1 MTRPVLHHFDAS
13 PFAEKARLALGI
25 KQLEWGSVQ
34 TPMIPPRPALSP
46 LNGGYRRTPTL
57 QIGAEVYCDTRL
69 ILPELDRRYPTPPL
83 YPPELAGLAGM
94 LPAWSDAAYF
104 PPGAALSMALN
115 EGIPEPLLKD
125 RTQMF
130 TFMDF
135 DELETSS
142 PHMFGQFVAQTAL
155 VEQQLADGRHYL
167 GGPQVSALDVTA
179 YHPLWMVRANVP
191 GIEPHLAPFTRV
203 AAWLSR
209 MDAFGH
215 GTPDDMAPEAALEVA
230 RSSTP
235 SDEHTVEDNPQSLGA
250 GDAVTVTPTDY
261 GVVPVTGHLMGLTAT
276 QITLRRHDSDV
287 GEVNTH
293 FPRAGF
299 RIAPA

>member
-13 PFAEKARLALGI
+13 PFAEKARMALGI
-25 KQLEWGSVQ
+25 KRLTWHSVQ
-34 TPMIPPRPALSP
+34 TPMIPPRPALAP

-69 ILPELDRRYPTPPL
+69 ILPELDRRFPAPALFPPGV
-83 YPPELAGLAGM
+83 AGLAGM
-94 LPAWSDAAYF
+94 LPAWSDAAFF

-115 EGIPEPLLKD
+115 DGIPEPLLKD

-135 DELETSS
+135 QELKTSP
-142 PHMFGQFVAQTAL
+142 PHMFGQFAAQTAL
-155 VEQQLADGRHYL
+155 VEQQLLDGRHYL
-167 GGPQVSALDVTA
+167 AGDEVCALDVLA

-191 GIEPHLAPFTRV
+191 GIEPHLAPFARV
-203 AAWLSR
+203 ATWLER
-209 MDAFGH
+209 MDRIGH
-215 GTPDDMAPEAALEVA
+215 GTPEDMPPADALA
-230 RSSTP
+230 IAKSHSP
-235 SDEHTVEDNPQSLGA
+235 SDGHEVMANPQDLAA
-250 GDAVTVTPTDY
+250 GDAVTVAPTDY
-261 GVVPVTGHLMGLTAT
+261 GVVPVHGKLIGLTLD
-276 QITLRRHDSDV
+276 QITLRRSDAEV

-299 RIAPA
+299 RIAAA